1 MKLLG
6 KEIKIDIDVPFGI
19 FEDIQNDPENSL
31 IMKRFVSVLTGL
43 TQKDVRRLKM
53 SEIKNVMAEFR
64 RLQEIESR
72 ESKKK
77 LSLS

>member
-6 KEIKIDIDVPFGI
+6 KEIKVNIDIEFGI
-19 FEDIQNDPENSL
+19 FEDIQNKPEDPL
-31 IMKRFVSVLTGL
+31 VMKKFISAITGL
-43 TQKDVRRLKM
+43 PQKDVRRLKM
-53 SEIKNVMAEFR
+53 SKIQDVMAEFR
-64 RLQEIESR
+64 RLQKIETR

>member
-6 KEIKIDIDVPFGI
+6 KEIKIDIDIPFGI
-19 FEDIQNDPENSL
+19 FEDIQNDPENAAVT
-31 IMKRFVSVLTGL
+31 KRFVSMLTGL

-53 SEIKNVMAEFR
+53 SEIAEVMKEFR
-64 RLQEIESR
+64 RLKEIETR